1 MIAFG
6 DNIGWVSAAYLS
18 ATNGDHTP
26 GSDQNIGPNGEPVP
40 VVHPAQRT
48 R

>member
-1 MIAFG
+1 MSAPVPVPPMPTWAMIAF
-6 DNIGWVSAAYLS
+6 
-18 ATNGDHTP
+18 GDHTP